1 MTHSP
6 GPSTAQITETS
17 SKLHVKVTVLRV
29 YNLPHIKRWLRMKR
43 RFFVT
48 VTDQKTTIKSASVK
62 IDGETAAWNLELD
75 ALSVQPSS
83 SLKLHLY
90 AKRFLHRDILVG
102 THEIPLEPTSDR
114 SFDLSKGNNGRAEQS
129 TELVKV
135 HLKIAVS
142 GNATSPRAPSSPI
155 DTTNLVSNP
164 PTENAADPYMARGL
178 SQDTPET
185 VAVAASTEP
194 LPYLTD
200 HIPVEINAS
209 TSPSPPADVEASL
222 TGKARGSG
230 KVTKSFETVE
240 GGEAHQPDPSTSTT
254 TERENTI
261 DDILKAVERFRIL
274 SVGRSGVGKSS
285 LINCVFGIKAAHVE
299 DHKPGEANIRQELV
313 SPENQYFVLHDSQ
326 GFEPGDLSNFET
338 VRKFVQE
345 RSRQELSLSE
355 RIHGLW
361 LCTETPTA
369 GGRVFETGDEKLLQ
383 FAHRNQVPIV
393 IVFTQYDRLV
403 RSKEAELK
411 DEYPNIDPTRLHDR
425 SMEEAQNAFNI
436 CLQSLQR
443 TVNHL
448 GIPMP
453 RYATVSVRPG
463 HQEDVSSLV
472 KVTRDVVKE
481 RVKGDAWVLWA
492 IAQRASLPVKI
503 DACVTKGISY
513 YRRSLMAH
521 RRGIPESG
529 PMLLRDCIGAVH
541 KDIITCW
548 NFKGEVLNS
557 PEFRQLMLCLVQDVH
572 TKPNVSIL
580 PNVEIISQFVD
591 LVTAAPAP
599 IAPPVAILGLSYV
612 FVKWLS
618 TTHLESSIPSVQR
631 LLIAYTVDL
640 VGVLRELFDIT
651 LRPELA
657 LTTTWKELQVAFESY
672 ERSYSRQRI
681 HNGIYS
687 NTARGQ
693 QMTVED
699 ISKMVNDLLSG

>member
-1 MTHSP
+1 MTRPP
-6 GPSTAQITETS
+6 GPSTAQITETQGSS
-17 SKLHVKVTVLRV
+17 SKLRVEVTVLRV
-29 YNLPHIKRWLRMKR
+29 YNLPHIKRWLAHEEAVLRYCNRSEGPRSSQQALRLMGKR
-43 RFFVT
+43 R
-48 VTDQKTTIKSASVK
+48 Q
-62 IDGETAAWNLELD
+62 WNLKLD
-75 ALSVQPSS
+75 AFSVQPSS

-114 SFDLSKGNNGRAEQS
+114 SFDLSKGKNGQAGQS

-155 DTTNLVSNP
+155 DTTNLVSIPVVSKPDSP
-164 PTENAADPYMARGL
+164 PTEHAAQPINARDLA
-178 SQDTPET
+178 QDTSET
-185 VAVAASTEP
+185 VVVAASTVP

-200 HIPVEINAS
+200 QNPVEANAT
-209 TSPSPPADVEASL
+209 TSPSPPADALVEASPPW
-222 TGKARGSG
+222 KARNSGKG
-230 KVTKSFETVE
+230 KVTKTFETAESGVATRAPQS
-240 GGEAHQPDPSTSTT
+240 GPSTS

-261 DDILKAVERFRIL
+261 DDILKTVERFRIL

-285 LINCVFGIKAAHVE
+285 LINRVFGIDAAHVE
-299 DHKPGEANIRQELV
+299 DNKPGEADIQQEFV
-313 SPENQYFVLHDSQ
+313 SPDNQF
-326 GFEPGDLSNFET
+326 FATIKDLNYP
-338 VRKFVQE
+338 
-345 RSRQELSLSE
+345 LGE

-383 FAHRNQVPIV
+383 FAHKDQVPIV

-403 RSKEAELK
+403 RTKEAELRE
-411 DEYPNIDPTRLHDR
+411 DHPDMDPTRLHDR
-425 SMEEAQNAFNI
+425 GVEEAQKAFQD
-436 CLQSLQR
+436 CLQSLKR
-443 TVNHL
+443 TMNKL

-453 RYATVSVRPG
+453 RYARVSVRPH

-513 YRRSLMAH
+513 YRRTLMDR
-521 RRGIPESG
+521 RRGAPESG
-529 PMLLRDCIGAVH
+529 PMLLRDCIREVH

-548 NFKGEVLNS
+548 NFKGKVLNS

-572 TKPNVSIL
+572 TNPNASTL
-580 PNVEIISQFVD
+580 SNVQIISQFVE
-591 LVTAAPAP
+591 LVTAASAP
-599 IAPPVAILGLSYV
+599 VAPPVAILGLSYA

-618 TTHLESSIPSVQR
+618 TTLLESTSPVPVQR

-640 VGVLRELFDIT
+640 VGVLRELFYIT
-651 LRPELA
+651 LRPDLA
-657 LTTTWKELQVAFESY
+657 LTTTWEALQAAFETY
-672 ERSYSRQRI
+672 EQSFSRQSI
-681 HNGIYS
+681 HKNIYS
-687 NTARGQ
+687 NTTRDEQ
-693 QMTVED
+693 TLSVDD
-699 ISKMVNDLLSG
+699 ISRIVRDLLG